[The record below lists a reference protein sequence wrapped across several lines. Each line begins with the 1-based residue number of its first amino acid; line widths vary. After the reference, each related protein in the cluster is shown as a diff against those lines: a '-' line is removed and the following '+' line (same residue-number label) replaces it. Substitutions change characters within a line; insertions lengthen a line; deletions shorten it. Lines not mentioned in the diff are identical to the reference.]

1 MKRSLHL
8 PRDPARQ
15 ATPAAS
21 QRVVLWLGRQIDR
34 WWYLPLLALLAGL
47 DMFIWVVPTDVLVI
61 TTAVL
66 RPGRW
71 SRICTLVALGSALGM
86 CALAYGVGLGSPW
99 VSRMLESV
107 ALLEGSLRAARSAT
121 QASGP
126 WALFLVT
133 LSPFVPAQPAIA
145 LAVFAGMKPIAVFFL
160 ALLGRLSK
168 YGIYTAMA
176 AKAPHLV
183 QALIQRS

>member
-1 MKRSLHL
+1 MKRSRHL
-8 PRDPARQ
+8 PAGPARQ
-15 ATPAAS
+15 AAPVAS
-21 QRVVLWLGRQIDR
+21 QRVILWLGQQIDR

-61 TTAVL
+61 TTALL

-107 ALLEGSLRAARSAT
+107 ALLEVSFKAARSAT

-145 LAVFAGMKPIAVFFL
+145 LAAFSGMKPVAVFL
-160 ALLGRLSK
+160 VALLGRLSK

-183 QALIQRS
+183 QALVQR